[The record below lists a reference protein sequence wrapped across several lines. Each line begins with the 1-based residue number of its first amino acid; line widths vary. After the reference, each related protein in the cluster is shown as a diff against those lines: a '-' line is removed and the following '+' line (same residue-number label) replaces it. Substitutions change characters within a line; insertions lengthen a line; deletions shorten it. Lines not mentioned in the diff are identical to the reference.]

1 MRDGQNVEERLTY
14 CADALRVLARACA
27 QMGVTLLVE
36 TPLPHL
42 IGGHPDEFAR
52 VIGQLDWSVGV
63 CFDTGHVALGHH
75 WDRFIELA
83 GDRLVH
89 VHVNDNRGQFDDH
102 LPPGEGTIDWRH
114 IRETLEQVGF
124 DGWIVLE
131 LSCPTGPLSDYL
143 RNAMDAAGRCFS
155 ACRHDKLPENR
166 QPHIG
171 LSRTRQIDQRPW

>member
-1 MRDGQNVEERLTY
+1 MVG
-14 CADALRVLARACA
+14 
-27 QMGVTLLVE
+27 
-36 TPLPHL
+36 PL
-42 IGGHPDEFAR
+42 DR
-52 VIGQLDWSVGV
+52 SVGMR
-63 CFDTGHVALGHH
+63 FDTGHAALGHH

-131 LSCPTGPLSDYL
+131 LSCPAGPLSEFL
-143 RNAMDAAGRCFS
+143 RNAM
-155 ACRHDKLPENR
+155 E
-166 QPHIG
+166 
-171 LSRTRQIDQRPW
+171 RTRALFPGVPT